1 MKKLFLI
8 LITILFAKLLIAQ
21 VYNPVYSE
29 KLGGFI
35 VQAVIVDGDTMP
47 YTVLPVFH
55 IISKRS
61 YKDKKAEIKYS
72 RLVRNVKTVYPFAVF
87 AREKLAYYEN
97 LIAKNP
103 AKKDSLMKAAEKS
116 IEKEL
121 KPQLEELTYAQ
132 GHILLKLIDRETNRT
147 SYQLVK
153 DLRSKT
159 RAFFYQGFARLFGF
173 NLKKEY
179 EADGSD
185 YEIEQIV
192 RYLEGEVVRKQQ
204 GENL

>member
-1 MKKLFLI
+1 MKKILLI
-8 LITILFAKLLIAQ
+8 LLATFFAELLVGQ
-21 VYNPVYSE
+21 VSDSIYS
-29 KLGGFI
+29 KKVDGF
-35 VQAVIVDGDTMP
+35 VVEAVVVDGDTMP
-47 YTVLPVFH
+47 YSVLPVFH

-61 YKDKKAEIKYS
+61 YKDKKAEMKYS
-72 RLVRNVKTVYPFAVF
+72 RLLRNVKAAYPFAIF

-97 LIAKNP
+97 LIALNP

-121 KPQLEELTYAQ
+121 KPKLQELTYAQ

-147 SYQLVK
+147 SYQLVRE
-153 DLRSKT
+153 LRSKT

-192 RYLEGEVVRKQQ
+192 RYLEGQNERVSVA
-204 GENL
+204 NP

>member
-1 MKKLFLI
+1 
-8 LITILFAKLLIAQ
+8 
-21 VYNPVYSE
+21 
-29 KLGGFI
+29 
-35 VQAVIVDGDTMP
+35 
-47 YTVLPVFH
+47 
-55 IISKRS
+55 
-61 YKDKKAEIKYS
+61 
-72 RLVRNVKTVYPFAVF
+72 
-87 AREKLAYYEN
+87 
-97 LIAKNP
+97 
-103 AKKDSLMKAAEKS
+103 MKAAEKS

-121 KPQLEELTYAQ
+121 KPKLEELTYAQ
-132 GHILLKLIDRETNRT
+132 GHILLKLIDRETTRT

-192 RYLEGEVVRKQQ
+192 RYLEGEAKP
-204 GENL
+204 NSP